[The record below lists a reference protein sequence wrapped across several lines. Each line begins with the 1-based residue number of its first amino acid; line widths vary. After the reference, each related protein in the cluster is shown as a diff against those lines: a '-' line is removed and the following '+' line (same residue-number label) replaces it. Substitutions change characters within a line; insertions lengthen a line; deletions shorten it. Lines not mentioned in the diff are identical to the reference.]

1 MMIHDKH
8 KNRIKKADFKNLL
21 ALFFLISTVA
31 FFSCT
36 KDFEEINTDPHGF
49 TTASDG
55 SLFNNIIATLQPGW
69 DEQFYIN
76 NEILYKQTQLAAL
89 TQEAWGNSTIG
100 TEDIWKNYY
109 SALPGIRELDKRFAG
124 YLETYDDTTVLAN
137 VRNMQAML
145 KIVLALKTFKV
156 TDLFGDIP
164 FSEAGYGFQ
173 DMELLRPKYDSQRDI
188 YLALLA
194 DLQWADENIDM
205 TVPSEEPFSTFRA
218 FDQLFN
224 GDLLKWQKLANSLR
238 LRHSLRMS
246 EIEPVLAG
254 EIIKA
259 VIENNRPVFNGYDFI
274 TPVLESA
281 SLWPS
286 AMGFKNE
293 SLNWSFREHNNLRL
307 GTTVWQQLSNHD
319 SADGS
324 GIFDPRAYIFF
335 ETNNSGEWRPF
346 PQFPDINTPSSG
358 GIPYGTHRDQAGA
371 FEIKG
376 ETNIYSPFNYFIVRD
391 EDYMPI
397 PIITGAEIHY
407 IKAEVYF
414 RGIGVAEDK
423 LQAEIEYLNGIN
435 ASVEWWMDVAENLR
449 LPNSGISFNEKV
461 AIPASLN
468 SSSVQLKFGF
478 WNAMSD
484 EEKLLFLYTQRWLDG
499 FRQPAE
505 IYALARRTGMT
516 PRQGD
521 PVNHFRLPYPPSE
534 EENNTENW
542 AKAVA
547 SQGGDSPDVKIWW
560 VP

>member
-1 MMIHDKH
+1 MIK
-8 KNRIKKADFKNLL
+8 IKYSLTL
-21 ALFFLISTVA
+21 GLIITGIIFS
-31 FFSCT
+31 SCT

-55 SLFNNIIATLQPGW
+55 SLFNNVIASLQPGW

-89 TQEAWGNSTIG
+89 TQEAWGNLTIG

-109 SALPGIRELDKRFAG
+109 AVLPEIRELDQRLTS
-124 YLETYDDTTVLAN
+124 YHESYSDTIILAN
-137 VRNMQAML
+137 VLNMQAML
-145 KIVLALKTFKV
+145 KIILALKTFKV
-156 TDLFGDIP
+156 TDMFGDMP
-164 FSEAGYGFQ
+164 FSEAGFGFR
-173 DMELLRPKYDSQRDI
+173 DLDLLRPKYDSQRDI
-188 YLALLA
+188 YLSLLA
-194 DLQWADENIDM
+194 DLEWADQHINPAI
-205 TVPSEEPFSTFRA
+205 PSEEPFTTFSA
-218 FDQLFN
+218 FDRLFE

-238 LRHSLRMS
+238 LRYALRMS
-246 EIEPVLAG
+246 EKEPMIAG
-254 EIIKA
+254 EIIQD
-259 VIENNRPVFNGYDFI
+259 VMENNRPVFQGYDFI

-281 SLWPS
+281 SLLPS

-293 SLNWSFREHNNLRL
+293 SVNWSFREHNNLRM
-307 GTTVWQQLSNHD
+307 GTTIWQQLSSHD

-335 ETNNSGEWRPF
+335 ETNNAGNWKPF

-358 GIPYGTHRDQAGA
+358 GIPYGTHRDQVGA

-376 ETNIYSPFNYFIVRD
+376 ETNIYTPFNYFIVRD

-407 IKAEVYF
+407 IRAEAYF

-423 LQAEIEYLNGIN
+423 MQAEIEYLNGIN
-435 ASVEWWMDVAENLR
+435 ASVEWWMDVAGTLR
-449 LPNSGISFNEKV
+449 LPNSGISFNEKIS
-461 AIPASLN
+461 IPANLGPA
-468 SSSVQLKFGF
+468 SVQFQFGF
-478 WNAMSD
+478 WNAASD

-521 PVNHFRLPYPPSE
+521 PINHFRLPYPPSE
-534 EENNTENW
+534 VENNSSNW
-542 AKAVA
+542 AEAVGR
-547 SQGGDSPDVKIWW
+547 QGGDTPDVKIWW